1 MKFEPMVNSPYNP
14 VLLYVTDPMCAW
26 CYGFTQVIRRLRAL
40 WHGRL
45 SVEVI
50 TGGFHPYNR
59 EPLSHEQRERL
70 ALSWHRVQERT
81 SLPFNYSLFL
91 QKDFVYDT
99 EPACR
104 ALQVVRR
111 LRPALTLEIL
121 RALHS
126 AFYADGLNL
135 ADPQVLAQVVRPF
148 GIRESL
154 FFALFEAEEII
165 EATEK
170 EFEFAQMMGVTDL
183 PSVYLEGGM
192 GPELLAKGF
201 CQLDDLEER
210 LLQHLEM
217 V

>member
-1 MKFEPMVNSPYNP
+1 MMNSPYNP

-50 TGGFHPYNR
+50 AGGLHPYATEPIAR
-59 EPLSHEQRERL
+59 EHKERL
-70 ALSWHRVQERT
+70 AVSWHRVQERT

-91 QKDFVYDT
+91 HEDFVYDT

-104 ALQVVRR
+104 ALHVVRR
-111 LRPALTLEIL
+111 LRPALTLEVL

-126 AFYADGLNL
+126 AFYADALNL
-135 ADPQVLAQVVRPF
+135 ADPKVLAGVVRPF
-148 GIRESL
+148 GINENL
-154 FFALFEAEEII
+154 FYTLFEAEDVIDE
-165 EATEK
+165 TQK
-170 EFEFAQMMGVTDL
+170 EFEFAEMLGVSDL
-183 PSVYLEGGM
+183 PSVYIEGGM
-192 GPELLAKGF
+192 GPELLVKGF
-201 CQLDDLEER
+201 CQLDELEER

>member
-1 MKFEPMVNSPYNP
+1 MLNSPYNP

-45 SVEVI
+45 TVEVI
-50 TGGFHPYNR
+50 AGGLHPYATEPISR
-59 EPLSHEQRERL
+59 EHKERL
-70 ALSWHRVQERT
+70 AVSWHRVQERT

-91 QKDFVYDT
+91 NEGFVYDT

-104 ALQVVRR
+104 ALHVVRR
-111 LRPALTLEIL
+111 LRPALTLEVL

-135 ADPQVLAQVVRPF
+135 ADPQVLAGVVRPF

-154 FFALFEAEEII
+154 FFALFESEDVIEE
-165 EATEK
+165 TEK
-170 EFEFAQMMGVTDL
+170 EFEFAEMLGVSDL
-183 PSVYLEGGM
+183 PSVYIEGGM
-192 GPELLAKGF
+192 GPELLVKGF
-201 CQLDDLEER
+201 CQLDELEER

>member
-1 MKFEPMVNSPYNP
+1 MLNSPYNP

-26 CYGFTQVIRRLRAL
+26 CYGFTHVIRRLRAL

-45 SVEVI
+45 TVEVI
-50 TGGFHPYNR
+50 AGGLQPYAR
-59 EPLSHEQRERL
+59 EPITKDQRERL

-81 SLPFNYSLFL
+81 SLPFNYNLFL
-91 QKDFVYDT
+91 QDDFVYDT

-104 ALQVVRR
+104 ALHVVRR
-111 LRPALTLEIL
+111 LRPALTLEVL

-135 ADPQVLAQVVRPF
+135 ADPQVLARVVRPF
-148 GIRESL
+148 GIHENL
-154 FFALFEAEEII
+154 FFTLFEAEEII
-165 EATEK
+165 DATEK
-170 EFEFAQMMGVTDL
+170 EFEFAQTMGLTDL

-192 GPELLAKGF
+192 GPELLVKGF
-201 CQLDDLEER
+201 CQLDELEER

>member
-1 MKFEPMVNSPYNP
+1 MVNSPYNP

-50 TGGFHPYNR
+50 AGGMFPYNR
-59 EPLSHEQRERL
+59 EPLSREQREHM
-70 ALSWHRVQERT
+70 AVSWHRVQERT
-81 SLPFNYSLFL
+81 SLPFNYGLFV
-91 QKDFVYDT
+91 QEDFVYDT

-104 ALQVVRR
+104 ALHVVRR
-111 LRPALTLEIL
+111 LRPALTLEVL

-135 ADPQVLAQVVRPF
+135 TDPQVLAQVVRPF
-148 GIRESL
+148 GIGENL
-154 FFALFEAEEII
+154 FFALYEADEII
-165 EATEK
+165 NATEQ
-170 EFEFAQMMGVTDL
+170 EFEFVQMLGVTDL

-192 GPELLAKGF
+192 GPELLARGF
-201 CQLDDLEER
+201 CQLDELEER

>member
-1 MKFEPMVNSPYNP
+1 
-14 VLLYVTDPMCAW
+14 MCAW

-50 TGGFHPYNR
+50 AGGLHPYNR
-59 EPLSHEQRERL
+59 EPLSHEQRERM
-70 ALSWHRVQERT
+70 AVSWHRVQERT
-81 SLPFNYSLFL
+81 SLPFNYGFFV

-99 EPACR
+99 EPASR
-104 ALQVVRR
+104 ALHVVRR
-111 LRPALTLEIL
+111 LRPALTLEVL

-135 ADPQVLAQVVRPF
+135 TDPQVLAQVVRPF
-148 GIRESL
+148 GINENL
-154 FFALFEAEEII
+154 FYTLFEAEEII

-170 EFEFAQMMGVTDL
+170 EFEFVQMMGVTDL

-192 GPELLAKGF
+192 GPELLARGF
-201 CQLDDLEER
+201 CQLDELEER

>member
-1 MKFEPMVNSPYNP
+1 MLNSPYNP

-50 TGGFHPYNR
+50 AGGLHPYATEPIAR
-59 EPLSHEQRERL
+59 EYKERL
-70 ALSWHRVQERT
+70 AVSWHRVQERT

-91 QKDFVYDT
+91 NESYVYNT

-104 ALQVVRR
+104 ALHVVRR
-111 LRPALTLEIL
+111 LRPALTLEVL

-135 ADPQVLAQVVRPF
+135 ADPAVLASVIRPF
-148 GIRESL
+148 GINESL
-154 FFALFEAEEII
+154 FYTLFEADEII
-165 EATEK
+165 EETEK
-170 EFEFAQMMGVTDL
+170 EFEFVEMLGVTDL
-183 PSVYLEGGM
+183 PSVYIEGGM
-192 GPELLAKGF
+192 GPELLVRGF
-201 CQLDDLEER
+201 CQLDELEER